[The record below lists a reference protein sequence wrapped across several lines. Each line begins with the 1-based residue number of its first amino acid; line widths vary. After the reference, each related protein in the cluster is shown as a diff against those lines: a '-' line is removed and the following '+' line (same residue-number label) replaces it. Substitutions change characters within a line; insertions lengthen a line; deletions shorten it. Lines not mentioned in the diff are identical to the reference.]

1 MKRLALAVS
10 LVLMMPFVWAETPKD
25 DSAAKGCPKMNAEGG
40 GKCCRQAKGEGQ
52 GQGCGKMQGHGKGQ
66 GQMHGRGKGQ
76 GMGRGQMHGRGNGQG
91 QGMRGGMGPGPSEH
105 HETIHQLMA
114 DHKAIARE
122 IKEVPNGI
130 QTVTTSKDP
139 AVAKKIVE
147 HTYQM
152 KERIESGQPIRMF
165 DPLFQ
170 EIFKHHDKIEMKIEE
185 IEGGVRVTETS
196 ADPKVAA
203 LIRQHAKVVS
213 EFTAEG
219 MSRMHE
225 PSELPE
231 GWRE

>member
-1 MKRLALAVS
+1 MKRVAIAVS
-10 LVLMMPFVWAETPKD
+10 LMLMMPVFAEETPK
-25 DSAAKGCPKMNAEGG
+25 SGPATNGCPKMNADGG
-40 GKCCRQAKGEGQ
+40 SCCRGAG
-52 GQGCGKMQGHGKGQ
+52 GQGCGK
-66 GQMHGRGKGQ
+66 MHGRGKGQ
-76 GMGRGQMHGRGNGQG
+76 GQMQGRGMGKGHGAMHGRGGGPG
-91 QGMRGGMGPGPSEH
+91 QGMRRGMGPGPSEH

-114 DHKAIARE
+114 DHEAIARE

-152 KERIESGQPIRMF
+152 KERLESGRPIRMF

-196 ADPKVAA
+196 SDPKVAA

-225 PSELPE
+225 LSELPE
-231 GWRE
+231 GYRE